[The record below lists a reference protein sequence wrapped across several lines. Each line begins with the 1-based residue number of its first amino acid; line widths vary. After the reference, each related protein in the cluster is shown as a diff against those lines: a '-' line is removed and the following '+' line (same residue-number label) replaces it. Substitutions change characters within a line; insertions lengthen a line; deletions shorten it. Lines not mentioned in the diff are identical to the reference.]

1 MENKIRALLA
11 LEEKPKVIAE
21 KLNIG
26 YQKVL
31 KIRKAMWDEAEEDKL
46 TKVVKMDPVALELI
60 VDKAKE
66 FAPNKVVKKLEA
78 MQDGITGL
86 QKLDNEFHTTFSKVL
101 KTAEAFLDS
110 EDLTP
115 GQWVSITNAL
125 SNAYNNIFNNSGV
138 NVHVD
143 NSTKV
148 SNSSVAMM
156 KGAMRG

>member
-1 MENKIRALLA
+1 MDTKIQALLA
-11 LEEKPKVIAE
+11 LNETPKDIAT
-21 KLNIG
+21 KLDVS

-31 KIRKAMWDEAEEDKL
+31 KIRKAMADDKANAKIHEASQL
-46 TKVVKMDPVALELI
+46 DPVALEI
-60 VDKAKE
+60 VVEKAKE
-66 FAPNKVVKKLEA
+66 HAPARVVKKLEA
-78 MQDGITGL
+78 IHEGLSGL

-101 KTAEAFLDS
+101 KTAEAFLD
-110 EDLTP
+110 DDKLTP
-115 GQWVSITNAL
+115 AQWVSITNAL

-148 SNSSVAMM
+148 SATSVSMM